1 MNKLLV
7 KDDFTLMT
15 DKVQS
20 YWVVN
25 ATKNDTGEQDFL
37 VCAVIDGNV
46 DKITL
51 DNPNVIILNL
61 DSGKNGFR
69 LRKHAVRFKQYLERD
84 LCDREKAIIYLDDLR
99 DEIEAS
105 FQKIETGKS
114 TMVNIAEIPS
124 IREQEEVKRTRKTNE
139 LS

>member
-1 MNKLLV
+1 MSKLLV
-7 KDDFTLMT
+7 KDDFTLVA
-15 DKVQS
+15 DKVTS

-25 ATKNDTGEQDFL
+25 ATKNETGEQDFL
-37 VCAVIDGNV
+37 VVAVIDGNT

-84 LCDREKAIIYLDDLR
+84 LCDREKGVIYLDDLR
-99 DEIEAS
+99 DETVMS
-105 FQKIETGKS
+105 FQKSELGKS

-124 IREQEEVKRTRKTNE
+124 IKEQEEKKERKTRE

>member
-1 MNKLLV
+1 MSKLLV
-7 KDDFTLMT
+7 KDDFTLVA
-15 DKVQS
+15 DKVTS

-25 ATKNDTGEQDFL
+25 ATKNETGEQDFL
-37 VCAVIDGNV
+37 VVAVIDGNT

-61 DSGKNGFR
+61 DSSRNGFS

-84 LCDREKAIIYLDDLR
+84 LCDREKGVIYLDDLR
-99 DEIEAS
+99 DETVMS
-105 FQKIETGKS
+105 FQKSELGKS

-124 IREQEEVKRTRKTNE
+124 IKEQEEKKERKTRE

>member
-1 MNKLLV
+1 MSKLLV
-7 KDDFTLMT
+7 KDDFTLVA
-15 DKVQS
+15 DKVTS

-25 ATKNDTGEQDFL
+25 ATKNETGEQDFL
-37 VCAVIDGNV
+37 VVAVIDGNT

-61 DSGKNGFR
+61 DSSRNGFS

-84 LCDREKAIIYLDDLR
+84 LCDKEKGVIYLDDLR
-99 DEIEAS
+99 DETVMS
-105 FQKIETGKS
+105 FQKLEPGKS

-124 IREQEEVKRTRKTNE
+124 IKEQEEKKERKTRE

>member
-1 MNKLLV
+1 MSKLLV
-7 KDDFTLMT
+7 KDDFTLVA
-15 DKVQS
+15 DKVTS

-25 ATKNDTGEQDFL
+25 ATKNETGEQDFL
-37 VCAVIDGNV
+37 VVAVIDGNT

-61 DSGKNGFR
+61 DSSRNGFS

-84 LCDREKAIIYLDDLR
+84 LCDREKGVIYLDDLR
-99 DEIEAS
+99 DETVMS
-105 FQKIETGKS
+105 FQKLEPGKS

-124 IREQEEVKRTRKTNE
+124 IKEQEEKKERKTRE

>member
-1 MNKLLV
+1 MSKLLV
-7 KDDFTLMT
+7 KDDFTLVA
-15 DKVQS
+15 DKVTS

-25 ATKNDTGEQDFL
+25 ATKNETGEQDFL
-37 VCAVIDGNV
+37 VVAVIDGNT

-61 DSGKNGFR
+61 DSSKNGFS

-84 LCDREKAIIYLDDLR
+84 LCDREKGVIYLDDLR
-99 DEIEAS
+99 DETVMS
-105 FQKIETGKS
+105 FQKSELGKS

-124 IREQEEVKRTRKTNE
+124 IKEQEEKKERKTRE